1 MYTKDEIKG
10 IFMCLGKPFTA
21 IYGGEG
27 KTIIRT
33 QVLLR
38 GRPEFL
44 TPLSETLNQYEVESH
59 IQRQNTG
66 SVLAITSR
74 DSLLNLLNLW
84 DKIPEVFPKG
94 NEHHWKLLKDFL
106 EEVSEDK
113 HKTNDGLESLKWM
126 IRDAKDLQ

>member
-38 GRPEFL
+38 GRTEFL
-44 TPLSETLNQYEVESH
+44 TPLSETLNQYEIESNV
-59 IQRQNTG
+59 QNQNSGT
-66 SVLAITSR
+66 VLAITKR
-74 DSLLNLLNLW
+74 DSLLKLLDLW
-84 DKIPEVFPKG
+84 EEIPKIFPKG
-94 NEHHWKLLKDFL
+94 NEHHWKLLKNFL
-106 EEVSEDK
+106 NEVKDET
-113 HKTNDGLESLKWM
+113 HKTSDGLETLKYM
-126 IRDAKDLQ
+126 IRDAKSYE

>member
-10 IFMCLGKPFTA
+10 IFMWLGNPFTA

-84 DKIPEVFPKG
+84 DEIPEVFPKG
-94 NEHHWKLLKDFL
+94 NEHHWKLLKNFL

-113 HKTNDGLESLKWM
+113 HKTNDGLETLKWM
-126 IRDAKDLQ
+126 IRDAKDVQ

>member
-21 IYGGEG
+21 IYGSED

-38 GRPEFL
+38 GRTEFL
-44 TPLSETLNQYEVESH
+44 TPLSETLNQYEVESN
-59 IQRQNTG
+59 IQHQNSG
-66 SVLAITSR
+66 SLLAITKR

-84 DKIPEVFPKG
+84 EEIPKVFPKG
-94 NEHHWKLLKDFL
+94 NEHHWRLLKDFL
-106 EEVSEDK
+106 SEVKDEK
-113 HKTNDGLESLKWM
+113 HKTSDGIQTLKYM
-126 IRDAKDLQ
+126 IRDAKKEE

>member
-84 DKIPEVFPKG
+84 DEIPEVFPKG
-94 NEHHWKLLKDFL
+94 NEHHWKLLKNFL

-113 HKTNDGLESLKWM
+113 HKTNDGLETLKWM
-126 IRDAKDLQ
+126 IRDAKDVQ

>member
-38 GRPEFL
+38 GRTEFL
-44 TPLSETLNQYEVESH
+44 TPLSETLEQYKVESN
-59 IQRQNTG
+59 IQHQSTG
-66 SVLAITSR
+66 AVLAITSR

-84 DKIPEVFPKG
+84 DEIPEVLPKG

-106 EEVSEDK
+106 DGVSEDK
-113 HKTNDGLESLKWM
+113 HKTSDGLESLKWM
-126 IRDAKDLQ
+126 IRDAKQ

>member
-94 NEHHWKLLKDFL
+94 NEHHWKLLKNFL

-113 HKTNDGLESLKWM
+113 HKTNDGLETLKWM
-126 IRDAKDLQ
+126 IRDAKDVQ

>member
-113 HKTNDGLESLKWM
+113 HKTNDGLETLKWM
-126 IRDAKDLQ
+126 IRDAKDVQ

>member
-38 GRPEFL
+38 GRTEFL
-44 TPLSETLNQYEVESH
+44 TPLSETLNQYEIESNV
-59 IQRQNTG
+59 QNQNSGT
-66 SVLAITSR
+66 VLAITKR
-74 DSLLNLLNLW
+74 DSEKQAKEQE
-84 DKIPEVFPKG
+84 KIR
-94 NEHHWKLLKDFL
+94 L
-106 EEVSEDK
+106 EEIKKQE
-113 HKTNDGLESLKWM
+113 LEAAPK
-126 IRDAKDLQ
+126 APEQTT

>member
-38 GRPEFL
+38 GRQEFL
-44 TPLSETLNQYEVESH
+44 TPLSETLKQYEVESH

-84 DKIPEVFPKG
+84 DEIPEVFPKG

-106 EEVSEDK
+106 HEVSEDK
-113 HKTNDGLESLKWM
+113 HKTDEGLETLKWM
-126 IRDAKDLQ
+126 IRDAKE

>member
-44 TPLSETLNQYEVESH
+44 TPLSETLNQYEVDSH

-84 DKIPEVFPKG
+84 DEIPEVFPKG
-94 NEHHWKLLKDFL
+94 NEHHWKLLKNFL

-113 HKTNDGLESLKWM
+113 HKTNDGLETLKWM
-126 IRDAKDLQ
+126 IRDAKDVQ